1 MIICYNVTMASDK
14 SPNAELLRAILTSK
28 NVSVT
33 KPRLSLLG
41 ILLTEQRPLTVEQ
54 ITQLSMGKIPLS
66 SLYRIIK
73 DFRDS
78 DIISEFQ
85 TPDNTKVI
93 ELTAHQNE
101 HHHHIFCK
109 ECGSITDFEID
120 ERLEHDLEQEIRKV
134 ELRYSVSVTSHSLE
148 LQSLCAKCSNP
159 PPDKS
164 R

>member
-78 DIISEFQ
+78 DIISEF
-85 TPDNTKVI
+85 
-93 ELTAHQNE
+93 
-101 HHHHIFCK
+101 
-109 ECGSITDFEID
+109 
-120 ERLEHDLEQEIRKV
+120 
-134 ELRYSVSVTSHSLE
+134 
-148 LQSLCAKCSNP
+148 
-159 PPDKS
+159 
-164 R
+164 